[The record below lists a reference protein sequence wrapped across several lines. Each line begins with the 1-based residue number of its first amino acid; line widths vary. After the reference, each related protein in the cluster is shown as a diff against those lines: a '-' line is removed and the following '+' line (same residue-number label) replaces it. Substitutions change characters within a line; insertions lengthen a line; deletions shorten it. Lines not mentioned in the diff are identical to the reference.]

1 MSHFK
6 MPENFELTGGKP
18 AILLLH
24 AYSGSTADVRLL
36 AGALNR
42 AGYFVT
48 SFNFAGHGTLNPTD
62 ILTQGSIAAWQKQVT
77 DRVAELKKDFG
88 NNLYVFGLSLGGI
101 FAMDLLERDQELLGG
116 GVFSSPIFMNTEK
129 TGRTLPAGFK
139 KYAQYVLNL
148 NNELTGADKQN
159 ELDYIDE
166 HLNNQIEQI
175 NEFSALVQAKLAT
188 INQTIFIGQG
198 GEDEIV
204 DQNGAYKLRD
214 ALVNCENVT
223 FKWYENASHVITTNT
238 ARKELT
244 NDVLEFIGNNY
255 HEVI

>member
-77 DRVAELKKDFG
+77 DRVAELKKKISATISMSSD
-88 NNLYVFGLSLGGI
+88 SHS
-101 FAMDLLERDQELLGG
+101 A
-116 GVFSSPIFMNTEK
+116 VFSHGSPGT
-129 TGRTLPAGFK
+129 
-139 KYAQYVLNL
+139 
-148 NNELTGADKQN
+148 
-159 ELDYIDE
+159 
-166 HLNNQIEQI
+166 
-175 NEFSALVQAKLAT
+175 
-188 INQTIFIGQG
+188 
-198 GEDEIV
+198 
-204 DQNGAYKLRD
+204 
-214 ALVNCENVT
+214 
-223 FKWYENASHVITTNT
+223 
-238 ARKELT
+238 
-244 NDVLEFIGNNY
+244 
-255 HEVI
+255 